1 MWLMIA
7 ALMGL
12 LLIGAPLGIA
22 LGLSSLLFIILYTD
36 MDLVVMGHKFVFFT
50 HHYALM
56 AVPFFIF
63 AGFLMER
70 TGLIGQIFD
79 FATAAFSWIR
89 GGLGVATLS
98 TCVVFAS
105 MTGSSVAEASAMSVI
120 AIPRMQKEGYP
131 DRLAAGIVCSGGTL
145 GLLIPPSV
153 SFIIYG
159 FVTDTSIVQLFF
171 AGMMPGIMLG
181 ILLITVALAVSWR
194 MKLATSPL
202 NIRRVMNTA
211 KSSIAG
217 FGLPVIVLGGLYG
230 GVFTPTEAGAAACAY
245 AMLYGLIAQR
255 KTFLKALFPVTAR
268 AVNLTAM
275 IFFLLGGFGIFAAV
289 CAYEYWPQ
297 QLAAAIIAM
306 DLSRLEFIFG
316 FMVLLLVM
324 GCFLDGIAMILLTI
338 PVVFPIALSL
348 GIDPLHLGV
357 LLIINIELGVITP
370 PVGFNLYAVSG
381 ISRIPIPEVLKGV
394 APFFLMMLVF
404 LVFMVFFPDVAT
416 WLPKILFKPIIWG

>member
-7 ALMGL
+7 ALIGL

-22 LGLSSLLFIILYTD
+22 LGLSSLLYIVLFTG
-36 MDLVVMGHKFVFFT
+36 MELVVLGHTFVFFT

-70 TGLIGQIFD
+70 TGLIAQLFD
-79 FATAAFSWIR
+79 FATAVLSWVR

-98 TCVVFAS
+98 TCIIFAA

-120 AIPRMQKEGYP
+120 AIPRMKKEGYP
-131 DRLAAGIVCSGGTL
+131 DSLASGIVCSGGAL
-145 GLLIPPSV
+145 GLLIPPSI

-159 FVTDTSIVQLFF
+159 WVTDTSIAALFF
-171 AGMMPGIMLG
+171 AGMIPGIILG
-181 ILLITVALAVSWR
+181 MLLIVVALVVSWR
-194 MKLATSPL
+194 MRLETSPF
-202 NIRRVMNTA
+202 NIRRVMTSA
-211 KSSIAG
+211 KYSIAG
-217 FGLPVIVLGGLYG
+217 LGLPVIVLGGLYG
-230 GVFTPTEAGAAACAY
+230 GVFTPTEAGAAACGY
-245 AMLYGLIAQR
+245 ALLYGLVAQR
-255 KTFLKALFPVTAR
+255 QAFLKELLPVAAR

-297 QLAAAIIAM
+297 KLADVIVAM
-306 DLSRLEFIFG
+306 EPTQLEFIFG
-316 FMVLLLVM
+316 FMTLILIM

-348 GIDPLHLGV
+348 GIDALHLGV
-357 LLIINIELGVITP
+357 LMVINIELGVITP

-381 ISRIPIPEVLKGV
+381 ISRIPIPEVLRGV
-394 APFFLMMLVF
+394 APFFLMMLAF

-416 WLPKILFKPIIWG
+416 WLPNTLFKPIWG